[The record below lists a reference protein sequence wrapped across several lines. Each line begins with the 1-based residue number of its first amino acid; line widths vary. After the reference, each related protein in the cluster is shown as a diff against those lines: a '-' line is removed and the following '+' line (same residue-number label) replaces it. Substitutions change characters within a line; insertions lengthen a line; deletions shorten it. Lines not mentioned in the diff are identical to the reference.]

1 MMNEQEHEL
10 ITLLRQIEDPDRQ
23 LAILHLV
30 IDILQGKEVDMDALC
45 CPT

>member
-10 ITLLRQIEDPDRQ
+10 ITMLRQIEDPDRQ
-23 LAILHLV
+23 LAMLHLV
-30 IDILQGKEVDMDALC
+30 IDILHGKEVDVDALR

>member
-23 LAILHLV
+23 LAMQNLV
-30 IDILQGKEVDMDALC
+30 IDILQGKEVDVDARFC
-45 CPT
+45 YS